1 MWSVS
6 PYLYDVLSKVHLYS
20 QRHEWDVKEEYCMPF
35 RHWERLVACFTHS
48 RILENYR
55 DRAANIT
62 KYWKIC
68 SV

>member
-6 PYLYDVLSKVHLYS
+6 PYLYDVLRKVHLYS
-20 QRHEWDVKEEYCMPF
+20 QRHEWDVKEEYCTPF

-68 SV
+68 SI